1 MLVGK
6 SDQWLGSK
14 MMDAKKNARQIRK
27 AEHEVKADR
36 DLNSGAVMSIAEA
49 HSIVKS
55 QNAFISPNPPSS
67 MHDIGLPK
75 AQFVS
80 SGLGIESYDG
90 SMAHHRPHYDQGHKS
105 RMRVGY
111 GDRPSGLG
119 LGESGSS
126 AIKIKSATLGR

>member
-1 MLVGK
+1 M
-6 SDQWLGSK
+6 SDEWLSHK
-14 MMDAKKNARQIRK
+14 MMDAKKNYRQIRK

-36 DLNSGAVMSIAEA
+36 DLNHGAVMPISEA
-49 HSIVKS
+49 HGVVKS
-55 QNAFISPNPPSS
+55 QNQFMSPNPPSS

-75 AQFVS
+75 AQYVS
-80 SGLGIESYDG
+80 PGIGLESYDG
-90 SMAHHRPHYDQGHKS
+90 SMAHHRPHHDQGHKA

>member
-36 DLNSGAVMSIAEA
+36 DLNSGAVMSVAEA

-80 SGLGIESYDG
+80 PGLGIESYEG
-90 SMAHHRPHYDQGHKS
+90 SKPHHDHGHKA

-111 GDRPSGLG
+111 GDRPSGIG

-126 AIKIKSATLGR
+126 AIKVKNATLGR